1 MFRSLFLFFASL
13 VLFGFSI
20 RVLTLI
26 ELEDEA
32 AEFIIANAGIQMD
45 GEDDLLR
52 LQQLTDAIG
61 AFSEPRREFADKNG
75 RIKGKTYFLQSP
87 IIASLAYG
95 GGACG
100 YATELGVRVMELYGL
115 HPRFVQVLNEKGFTH
130 HVVMDV
136 SLEDGRN
143 IMIDPIFGYL
153 FVDSSGQP
161 LDAARLC
168 AEWPIIQGS
177 LPQNKIRTYS
187 YENGIRYTNWEKN
200 MVTVTMRSCFRLV
213 GINHDE
219 ICLRLYYNAIRR
231 WSPVLGLIISILYI
245 LAFAFKTNAPNE

>member
-1 MFRSLFLFFASL
+1 MFKSLFLFFACL

-32 AEFIIANAGIQMD
+32 AEFIVANAGIRMD
-45 GEDDLLR
+45 GDDDLLR
-52 LQQLTDAIG
+52 LQQLTEAIG
-61 AFSEPRREFADKNG
+61 KFSEPRREFSDKNG
-75 RIKGKTYFLQSP
+75 IINDEKYFDESP
-87 IIASLAYG
+87 ILASLAYG

-100 YATELGVRVMELYGL
+100 YATELGVRVMELSGF
-115 HPRFVQVLNEKGFTH
+115 HPRFVQVLNENGFTH

-143 IMIDPIFGYL
+143 IMIDPIFGHL
-153 FVDSSGQP
+153 FLDGSGQP
-161 LDAARLC
+161 INAARLC

-187 YENGIRYTNWEKN
+187 YENSIRYTNWEKN

-213 GINHDE
+213 GMNPDE
-219 ICLRLYYNAIRR
+219 ICLRLHFNAIRR
-231 WSPVLGLIISILYI
+231 WSPVLGLSISILLI
-245 LAFAFKTNAPNE
+245 LAFAFKTNTPNG